1 MRLRKMASP
10 LARSPMRQG
19 SQSPSSGQAAAA
31 GAAAGRTEPRVYL
44 RQVCAK
50 DRSELLALAA
60 SSRELHSPWIA
71 PPTTPHMF
79 KVYLRRTQRDD
90 HDGFAV
96 CRREDDRIV
105 GVINVN
111 DIVKGSFLSASLGYY
126 AAQAHAGKGYMR
138 EGLLQ
143 VKEHL
148 FGRIGLHRVEANI
161 QPANAASIALVKSC
175 GFRREGLSPGFLFIN
190 GAWRDH
196 ERWAALDER
205 KSLR

>member
-1 MRLRKMASP
+1 MRRRKMASP
-10 LARSPMRQG
+10 QMRPDGRESP
-19 SQSPSSGQAAAA
+19 QSPSRAQPLPG
-31 GAAAGRTEPRVYL
+31 RVYF
-44 RQVCAK
+44 RQVSAK
-50 DRSELLALAA
+50 DRNELLALAA
-60 SSRELHSPWIA
+60 SSRELHAPWIA

-90 HDGFAV
+90 HDGYVV
-96 CRREDDRIV
+96 CRRDTEQIV

-111 DIVKGSFLSASLGYY
+111 GIVMGSFLSASVGYY

-138 EGLLQ
+138 EGLLR

-148 FGRIGLHRVEANI
+148 FRHVGLHRIEANI
-161 QPANAASIALVKSC
+161 QPANAASIALVKGC

-205 KSLR
+205 SSLR

>member
-1 MRLRKMASP
+1 
-10 LARSPMRQG
+10 MRQG

-31 GAAAGRTEPRVYL
+31 GEAAGRTEPRVYL